1 MKSYLRNAPIRQKLT
16 IITMLTSGVALL
28 VAGVAILIYERQAF
42 KREAAAD
49 LATLAEMIAFNS
61 ASAVSFDDAASAVQ
75 TLQSLAAERSMVAAC
90 VYAPDGSVFATY
102 VRAGETAGF
111 DSPVKGQVTRFVD
124 DRLEHFQPIVLDGE
138 TIGAVYLRA
147 DLLDLRQREQRY
159 AYIMVVVGIAAMVL
173 AHTVASGLRAY
184 ISHPVSKL
192 SGAAQ
197 KVASHRDYSVRVERE
212 GDDELGRLTDAFN
225 HMLAQIQV
233 RDVDLQATHDQ
244 LEKRVEQRTAE
255 LAYERD
261 QLRALLDSSPDAI
274 YFKDRDSRFVL
285 MSRCKA
291 EKMLESV
298 PGLRERLGIPSDVN
312 GSQIDLTRFVG
323 LSDHDTYA
331 EAAARRARADEEA
344 VMRTG
349 RPLVGQIE
357 HQVYRDGS
365 VCWSL
370 TSKMPWRDSEGKI
383 IGTFGLSRDITAQ
396 KRAEEELESANR
408 KLVETSRA
416 AGMAEVATGVL
427 HNVGNV
433 LNSVNVS
440 ATLVGEAV
448 RGSKAVNLRKLSTL
462 LSEHRGNLAEFLGND
477 DRGRMVEPYLATLA
491 DDLEKERASVI
502 AELDH
507 LRKNIDHIK
516 DIVAMQQ
523 SYAKTSGVVEVIS
536 IPDLLEDAIR
546 MNAGSLARHEVS
558 LVRHYDARPVV
569 TVDKHKVL
577 QILVNVIRNAKYA
590 CDEAGRPDKRIE
602 VRVAKTETGVAIS
615 ISDNGVGIPAGNLT
629 RIFNHGFTTRA
640 TGHGF
645 GLHSGALAAREMG
658 GSLEALSE
666 GPGKGATFVLNLP
679 SKPVDSNTLPT

>member
-1 MKSYLRNAPIRQKLT
+1 MKTYLRNAPIRQKLT

-28 VAGVAILIYERQAF
+28 VAGVAILLYERQAF

-61 ASAVSFDDAASAVQ
+61 ASAVSFDDAASAEQ
-75 TLQSLAAERSMVAAC
+75 TLKSLAAERAMVAAC
-90 VYAPDGSVFATY
+90 VYRPDGSVFAAY

-111 DSPVKGQVTRFVD
+111 DAPVDGKLTRFLD
-124 DRLEHFQPIVLDGE
+124 DHLEHFQPIVLDEE

-147 DLLDLRQREQRY
+147 DLLSLRQREQRY
-159 AYIMVVVGIAAMVL
+159 AFIMAGVGIAAMAL
-173 AHTVASGLRAY
+173 AHAVASGLRAH
-184 ISHPVSKL
+184 ISNPVSQL

-197 KVASHRDYSVRVERE
+197 KVATHRDYSIRVQRE

-225 HMLAQIQV
+225 HMLAQIQA
-233 RDVDLQATHDQ
+233 RDVDLQAAHDQ

-274 YFKDRDSRFVL
+274 YFKDRESRFVL
-285 MSRCKA
+285 ISRCKA

-298 PGLRERLGIPSDVN
+298 PGLRERLGIPPQVN
-312 GSQIDLTRFVG
+312 GTQIDLTRFVG
-323 LSDHDTYA
+323 LSDHDTYTDV
-331 EAAARRARADEEA
+331 AARRARADEEA
-344 VMRTG
+344 IMRTG
-349 RPLVGQIE
+349 RSLVGQIE
-357 HQVYRDGS
+357 QQVFHDGS
-365 VCWSL
+365 QCWSL
-370 TSKMPWRDSEGKI
+370 TSKMPWRDSGGKI

-396 KRAEEELESANR
+396 KRAEEELENANR

-462 LSEHRGNLAEFLGND
+462 LSEHRGNLAEFVGND
-477 DRGRMVEPYLATLA
+477 ARGRMVEPYLATLV
-491 DDLEKERASVI
+491 DDLEKERASMI
-502 AELDH
+502 GELDH

-523 SYAKTSGVVEVIS
+523 NYAKTSGVVEVIS
-536 IPDLLEDAIR
+536 IPDLVEDAIR

-590 CDEAGRPDKRIE
+590 CDEAGHADKRIE
-602 VRVAKTETGVAIS
+602 VRVAKTGTGVAIS
-615 ISDNGVGIPAGNLT
+615 ISDNGVGIPGENLT
-629 RIFNHGFTTRA
+629 RVFNHGFTTRA

-658 GSLEALSE
+658 GSLDAFSE
-666 GPGKGATFVLNLP
+666 GPGRGATFVLTLP
-679 SKPVDSNTLPT
+679 SAPLETRSSPS